1 MDVGA
6 GGDHRSAERGA
17 DGAGERMRG
26 DSHGKGLPA
35 PRNPVRHPLRG
46 RQHPGHR
53 SGPGVSHLLH
63 EGGRQ
68 SGEERKDLLEGARNQ
83 YESRAHR
90 PALEPEKAPDRRGPE
105 GVAAETEH
113 SFARVDDDAA
123 PTEHAGGAADVP
135 GIHARRA
142 HVMPQHPD
150 TDSRKPA
157 CSSSTPVPLP
167 ARGSGDPRSSTTTSR
182 RPKGRPGTATAHLPG
197 TLRSRARAATR
208 RSCPGPLGP
217 VPLGPPRCGPRA
229 KGPRARGSAP
239 RDTPRS

>member
-1 MDVGA
+1 MNVGA

-17 DGAGERMRG
+17 DGAGQRMRG

-68 SGEERKDLLEGARNQ
+68 SGEERTDLLEGACNQ

-90 PALEPEKAPDRRGPE
+90 PTLEPEKAPDRRGPE
-105 GVAAETEH
+105 GVAAETEN

-135 GIHARRA
+135 GVHARRA
-142 HVMPQHPD
+142 HVLPQHPD

-157 CSSSTPVPLP
+157 CSSSKPVPLP
-167 ARGSGDPRSSTTTSR
+167 PAARETH
-182 RPKGRPGTATAHLPG
+182 ALP
-197 TLRSRARAATR
+197 LR
-208 RSCPGPLGP
+208 
-217 VPLGPPRCGPRA
+217 
-229 KGPRARGSAP
+229 
-239 RDTPRS
+239 